1 MNFFVKIWNLLLRTG
16 KVWRMEKPPIMK
28 VLQDAQLAHEAGDFV
43 NALKFYAQFFDHAL
57 DDDPYALYGVR
68 LSYCLDGWARLAKE
82 FVGAKNQLIEKQVE
96 AIQEYQEK
104 KRPESFHDYYAISCA
119 LDDQQSALDMFL
131 AINSKSNENASKLVK
146 FVWQD
151 LINREQWQVCNQ
163 FLDDPVQKLDE
174 CFSVFEEANRLQDMD
189 ISFAT
194 DSFQKHIIS
203 ELVEGINE
211 LLMVLRHNNRVNDVD
226 MIQRKF
232 YEIAHANNHAGLER
246 LLQSKGA
253 FLFSGH

>member
-1 MNFFVKIWNLLLRTG
+1 
-16 KVWRMEKPPIMK
+16 MEKPLIMQ

-43 NALKFYAQFFDHAL
+43 NALKFYAHFFDHAL

-68 LSYCLDGWARLAKE
+68 LSYCLEGWARLANE
-82 FVGAKNQLIEKQVE
+82 FVGANNQLKEKQAE
-96 AIQEYQEK
+96 SLQNYQQT

-119 LDDQQSALDMFL
+119 LDGQQTALKEFL
-131 AINSKSNENASKLVK
+131 EINSKSNKSAGKLVK

-151 LINREQWQVCNQ
+151 LINNEHWQVCNQ

-174 CFSVFEEANRLQDMD
+174 SFSIFEEANRLQEMD
-189 ISFAT
+189 VSFAT
-194 DSFQKHIIS
+194 DTFQQHILT
-203 ELVEGINE
+203 ELIAGVNE
-211 LLMVLRHNNRVNDVD
+211 LLMVLRHNNRTNDVE

-232 YEIAHANNHAGLER
+232 YEIAHGKNHAALDS

>member
-1 MNFFVKIWNLLLRTG
+1 
-16 KVWRMEKPPIMK
+16 MEQPEIMK
-28 VLQDAQLAHEAGDFV
+28 LLQDAQLAHEAGDFV

-82 FVGAKNQLIEKQVE
+82 FVGAKNQLVEKQAE
-96 AIQEYQEK
+96 SLKDYQDK
-104 KRPESFHDYYAISCA
+104 KRSESFHDYYAISCA
-119 LDDQQSALDMFL
+119 LDDRLTALEVFL
-131 AINSKSNENASKLVK
+131 AINSKSTKSASKLIK

-151 LINREQWQVCNQ
+151 LIDDEQWQVCNQ
-163 FLDDPVQKLDE
+163 FLDDPFQKLDE
-174 CFSVFEEANRLQDMD
+174 YFSVFEEANRLQDMD
-189 ISFAT
+189 MSFAT
-194 DSFQKHIIS
+194 DAFQQHILS
-203 ELVEGINE
+203 ELVGGVNE
-211 LLMVLRHNNRVNDVD
+211 LLMVLRHNNRSNDVD

-232 YEIAHANNHAGLER
+232 YEIAHAKSHAGLDR